1 MIATT
6 GLIKNN
12 ESIKYIIFGQ
22 TKPQIYKVVKINRRD
37 AFYYAFCQ

>member
-12 ESIKYIIFGQ
+12 ELKKYINFGQ
-22 TKPQIYKVVKINRRD
+22 TKPQIHKVVKINRRN